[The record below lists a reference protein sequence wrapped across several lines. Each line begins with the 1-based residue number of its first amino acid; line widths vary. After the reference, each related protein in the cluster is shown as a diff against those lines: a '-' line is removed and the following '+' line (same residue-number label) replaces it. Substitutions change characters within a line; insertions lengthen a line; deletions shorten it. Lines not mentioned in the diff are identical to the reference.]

1 MKKILYSVVLV
12 LCLLCISLKV
22 YAAMPFKDAFEAS
35 DSKPMLVFIYANWA
49 ENYQTYLDKFRGL
62 EKVFGDTFNYVELD
76 IASPDTK
83 EFNTRYHIYPNLPY
97 ILMFR
102 NNGKISR
109 YIQRNCAASESCM
122 VPRIKSF
129 IL

>member
-1 MKKILYSVVLV
+1 MKKILCIVFLFISF
-12 LCLLCISLKV
+12 LCFSIASCN
-22 YAAMPFKDAFEAS
+22 AMNFKEAFDQS
-35 DSKPMLVFIYANWA
+35 NSKPMLVLIYATWA
-49 ENYQTYLDKFRGL
+49 DNYQTYLEKFRNL
-62 EKVFGDTFNYVELD
+62 EKEFGDTFNYVELD

-83 EFNTRYHIYPNLPY
+83 EFNIRYHIYPNLPY

-109 YIQRNCAASESCM
+109 YIQRTCAISEPCM

>member
-1 MKKILYSVVLV
+1 MKKILYSAVLI
-12 LCLLCISLKV
+12 LCLACFTIKAQAAIS
-22 YAAMPFKDAFEAS
+22 FKKAFDES
-35 DSKPMLVFIYANWA
+35 NSKPMLVIVYANWA
-49 ENYQTYLDKFRGL
+49 ENYQSYLDKFRGL

-83 EFNTRYHIYPNLPY
+83 EFNVRYHIYPNLPY

-102 NNGKISR
+102 NNGKVTR